1 MTKPHWTRWETKFL
15 VKNHEVMTDEQLA
28 DRLPG
33 RTACCVRVKRTRM
46 GLLRFKPWTTADL
59 RLVKNERNQRTAR
72 DLGEDLGR
80 SEEAMW
86 KFWQRVG
93 LESPHGQTKRVAA

>member
-28 DRLPG
+28 AFLPG
-33 RTACCVRVKRTRM
+33 RTACCVGVKRIRM
-46 GLLRFKPWTTADL
+46 GLPRRKWYTTADL
-59 RLVKNERNQRTAR
+59 RRVQNENNRHTAR
-72 DLGEDLGR
+72 ELGEELGR